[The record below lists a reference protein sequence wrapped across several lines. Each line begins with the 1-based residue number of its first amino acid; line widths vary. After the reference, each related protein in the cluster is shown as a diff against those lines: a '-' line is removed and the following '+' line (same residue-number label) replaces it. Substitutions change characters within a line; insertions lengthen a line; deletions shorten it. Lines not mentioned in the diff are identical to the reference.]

1 MTSGPINGPAL
12 GPHELTTTALA
23 ASKADGC
30 IVVLSDTSE
39 VNLRWANSTMT
50 TNGHTTTR
58 SFSVIS
64 VLDGADGTASGV
76 VSGNGVDL
84 AEVRAVVAASEEAAR
99 QSGPARDAAPL
110 LEGTADDDFATPAV
124 ATEIDVFARL
134 TDELA
139 GAFRGSAGGGR
150 IAGSAG
156 GGRIAGSAGG
166 AGELLYGF
174 AEHRVQT
181 TWLASSTGLRRRWV
195 QPTGTV
201 ELNGKI
207 ADDLTRSAWAGAYT
221 ADFTDVNLTAL
232 VAEVRRRLSW
242 SQRRL
247 ELPAGRYE
255 TILPP
260 CAVADLM
267 LRLVWSMDGRP
278 AHEGRSAFAVPG
290 GRIAGSAGGGRIAG
304 SAGGGR
310 IAGSAGGGAPSGTR
324 MGERLT
330 DLPLTLFSDP
340 AAPGL
345 RTEPFLTTTA
355 SGDSV
360 SVFDNGAPIPRVDWL
375 REGTVNAL
383 AYPRAAAV
391 ELGGRF
397 TPPPANLVLAG
408 GTRASTD
415 DLVRRTERGLLL
427 TCLWYIREVDP
438 VSLLLTGL
446 TRDGVYLIEGGE
458 VVGQVNNFRFNE
470 SPIDLLRR
478 ASDVGATQPALG
490 RELKDWFSRTA
501 MPPIR
506 IPDFNMSSVSRAS

>member
-1 MTSGPINGPAL
+1 MIRPD
-12 GPHELTTTALA
+12 ELTTTALA

-30 IVVLSDTSE
+30 IVVLTDTSE

-58 SFSVIS
+58 SFAVIS
-64 VLDGADGTASGV
+64 VVGDSASGTSAVGTSVGV

-84 AEVRAVVAASEEAAR
+84 DEVRAVVAASEEAAC
-99 QSGPARDAAPL
+99 QSGPSRDAAPL
-110 LEGTADDDFATPAV
+110 IDGTADDDFDAPAA
-124 ATEIDVFARL
+124 ATEIGVFARL

-139 GAFRGSAGGGR
+139 TAFRASR
-150 IAGSAG
+150 N
-156 GGRIAGSAGG
+156 
-166 AGELLYGF
+166 ELFYGF
-174 AEHRVQT
+174 AEHRLET

-207 ADDLTRSAWAGAYT
+207 AGDLTRSAWAGAYT
-221 ADFTDVNLTAL
+221 ADFTDLDFTAL

-242 SQRRL
+242 SGRQV

-260 CAVADLM
+260 SAVADLM
-267 LRLVWSMDGRP
+267 LYMAESMDGRP
-278 AHEGRSAFAVPG
+278 AHEGRSPFAAPGDRAGEGSGGERPG
-290 GRIAGSAGGGRIAG
+290 GEGSGGEWPG
-304 SAGGGR
+304 
-310 IAGSAGGGAPSGTR
+310 GTR
-324 MGERLT
+324 LGDRLT
-330 DLPLTLFSDP
+330 GLPLTLSSDP

-345 RTEPFLTTTA
+345 QTAPFLATTA

-360 SVFDNGAPIPRVDWL
+360 SVFDNGAPVRRVDWL
-375 REGTVNAL
+375 RDGTVSAL
-383 AYPRAAAV
+383 AYPRAAAD
-391 ELGGRF
+391 ELGGQF
-397 TPPPANLVLAG
+397 TPPPENLVLTG
-408 GTRASTD
+408 GSSASTD
-415 DLVRRTERGLLL
+415 DLVARTERGLLL

-458 VVGQVNNFRFNE
+458 VVAQVNNFRFNE

-478 ASDVGATQPALG
+478 VTEVGATERTLC
-490 RELKDWFSRTA
+490 REWKDWFSRTA

-506 IPDFNMSSVSRAS
+506 VPDFNMSSVSPAS

>member
-1 MTSGPINGPAL
+1 MTGSPCSAGPIL
-12 GPHELTTTALA
+12 GPDELTTTALA

-30 IVVLSDTSE
+30 IVVLTDTSE

-50 TNGHTTTR
+50 TNGHITTR

-64 VLDGADGTASGV
+64 VLETGVGAGPGVGPAIGV

-84 AEVRAVVAASEEAAR
+84 DEVRAVVAASEQAAR

-110 LEGTADDDFATPAV
+110 IQGPADNDFAMPAA
-124 ATEIDVFARL
+124 ATEIGVFARL

-139 GAFRGSAGGGR
+139 RAFQGR
-150 IAGSAG
+150 D
-156 GGRIAGSAGG
+156 
-166 AGELLYGF
+166 ELFYGF
-174 AEHRVQT
+174 AEHRLET

-207 ADDLTRSAWAGAYT
+207 AADLARSAWVGAYT
-221 ADFTDVNLTAL
+221 ADFTDVDLTAL
-232 VAEVRRRLSW
+232 TAEVRRRLSW
-242 SQRRL
+242 SGRRL

-260 CAVADLM
+260 CAVADVM
-267 LRLVWSMDGRP
+267 LDLVWSMEGRP
-278 AHEGRSAFAVPG
+278 AHEGRSAFAAP
-290 GRIAGSAGGGRIAG
+290 S
-304 SAGGGR
+304 
-310 IAGSAGGGAPSGTR
+310 GAPSGTR
-324 MGERLT
+324 IGERLT
-330 DLPLTLFSDP
+330 DLPLALFSDP

-345 RTEPFLTTTA
+345 RTAPFLTTTA

-360 SVFDNGAPIPRVDWL
+360 SVFDNGVPMHRVDWL
-375 REGTVNAL
+375 RDGTVNAL
-383 AYPRAAAV
+383 AYPRAAAA

-397 TPPPANLVLAG
+397 TPPPENLVLTG
-408 GTRASTD
+408 GSSASTD
-415 DLVRRTERGLLL
+415 DLVGRTERGLLL

-446 TRDGVYLIEGGE
+446 TRDGVYLIEDGE

-470 SPIDLLRR
+470 SPIDLIRR
-478 ASDVGATQPALG
+478 ASEVGATEGALG
-490 RELKDWFSRTA
+490 REMKDWFSRTA

-506 IPDFNMSSVSRAS
+506 IPDFNMSSVSQAS

>member
-1 MTSGPINGPAL
+1 MIRSD
-12 GPHELTTTALA
+12 ELTTTALA

-30 IVVLSDTSE
+30 IVALTDTSE

-58 SFSVIS
+58 SFAVIS
-64 VLDGADGTASGV
+64 VVGDSSVGASVGV

-84 AEVRAVVAASEEAAR
+84 DEVRAVVAASEEAAC
-99 QSGPARDAAPL
+99 QSGPSRDAAPL
-110 LEGTADDDFATPAV
+110 IQGAVDDDFDAPAV
-124 ATEIDVFARL
+124 ATEIGVFARL

-139 GAFRGSAGGGR
+139 TAFRASR
-150 IAGSAG
+150 D
-156 GGRIAGSAGG
+156 
-166 AGELLYGF
+166 ELLYGF
-174 AEHRVQT
+174 AEHRLET

-221 ADFTDVNLTAL
+221 ADFTDLDFTAL
-232 VAEVRRRLSW
+232 IAEVRRRLSW
-242 SQRRL
+242 SQRQV

-260 CAVADLM
+260 SAVADLM
-267 LRLVWSMDGRP
+267 LYMAESMDGRP
-278 AHEGRSAFAVPG
+278 AHEGRSPFAASGDRPSDKLGGERPG
-290 GRIAGSAGGGRIAG
+290 G
-304 SAGGGR
+304 
-310 IAGSAGGGAPSGTR
+310 TR
-324 MGERLT
+324 LGERFT
-330 DLPLTLFSDP
+330 GLPLTLSSDP
-340 AAPGL
+340 AATGL
-345 RTEPFLTTTA
+345 QTAPFLATTA

-360 SVFDNGAPIPRVDWL
+360 SVFDNGAPVHRVDWL
-375 REGTVNAL
+375 RDGTVSAL
-383 AYPRAAAV
+383 AYPRAAAD
-391 ELGGRF
+391 ELGGQF
-397 TPPPANLVLAG
+397 TPPPENLVLAG
-408 GTRASTD
+408 GSSASTD
-415 DLVRRTERGLLL
+415 DLVARTERGLLL

-458 VVGQVNNFRFNE
+458 VVAQVNNFRFNE

-478 ASDVGATQPALG
+478 VTEVGATERTLC
-490 RELKDWFSRTA
+490 REWKDWFSRTA

-506 IPDFNMSSVSRAS
+506 VPDFNMSSVSPAS

>member
-1 MTSGPINGPAL
+1 VIGPD
-12 GPHELTTTALA
+12 ELTSTALA

-30 IVVLSDTSE
+30 IVLLSDTSE
-39 VNLRWANSTMT
+39 VNLRWANNTMT
-50 TNGHTTTR
+50 TNGHTSTR

-64 VLDGADGTASGV
+64 VIGESVGV
-76 VSGNGVDL
+76 VSGNGADL
-84 AEVRAVVAASEEAAR
+84 DEVRGVVAASENAAQ
-99 QSGPARDAAPL
+99 QSGPARDVAPL
-110 LEGTADDDFATPAV
+110 LEGAADDDVDSV
-124 ATEIDVFARL
+124 AADTQIGVFTGL
-134 TDELA
+134 TGELA
-139 GAFRGSAGGGR
+139 TAFRQAS
-150 IAGSAG
+150 
-156 GGRIAGSAGG
+156 
-166 AGELLYGF
+166 GELLYGF
-174 AEHRVQT
+174 AEHRLET

-221 ADFTDVNLTAL
+221 ADFTDLDFTAL

-242 SQRRL
+242 SQRQV

-260 CAVADLM
+260 SAVGDLM
-267 LRLVWSMDGRP
+267 LDMVWSMDGRP
-278 AHEGRSAFAVPG
+278 AHEGRSAFAAPGDRPG
-290 GRIAGSAGGGRIAG
+290 GTRI
-304 SAGGGR
+304 
-310 IAGSAGGGAPSGTR
+310 
-324 MGERLT
+324 GERFT

-345 RTEPFLTTTA
+345 QTAPFLATSA

-360 SVFDNGAPIPRVDWL
+360 SVFDNGAPIHRVDWL

-383 AYPRAAAV
+383 TYPRAAAQ
-391 ELGGRF
+391 ELGGQF
-397 TPPPANLVLAG
+397 TPPPENLLLTG
-408 GTRASTD
+408 GSAAFID
-415 DLVRRTERGLLL
+415 ELVARTNRGLLL

-446 TRDGVYLIEGGE
+446 TRDGVYLIEAGE

-470 SPIDLLRR
+470 SPIDLIRR
-478 ASDVGATQPALG
+478 IAEVGATERTLC
-490 RELKDWFSRTA
+490 REWKDWFSRTA

-506 IPDFNMSSVSRAS
+506 IPDFNMSSVSPAS

>member
-1 MTSGPINGPAL
+1 MIRPD
-12 GPHELTTTALA
+12 ELTTTALA

-30 IVVLSDTSE
+30 IVVLTDTSE
-39 VNLRWANSTMT
+39 VNVRWANSTMT

-58 SFSVIS
+58 SFAVIS
-64 VLDGADGTASGV
+64 VFEDSVGV

-84 AEVRAVVAASEEAAR
+84 DEVRAVVAASEDAAR
-99 QSGPARDAAPL
+99 QSGPNRDAAAL
-110 LEGTADDDFATPAV
+110 LDGAADDDYDAPAA
-124 ATEIDVFARL
+124 ATEIGVFARL

-139 GAFRGSAGGGR
+139 AAFASSRN
-150 IAGSAG
+150 
-156 GGRIAGSAGG
+156 
-166 AGELLYGF
+166 ELLYGF
-174 AEHRVQT
+174 AEHRLET
-181 TWLASSTGLRRRWV
+181 TWLASSSGLRRRWV

-221 ADFTDVNLTAL
+221 ADFTDLDFTAL
-232 VAEVRRRLSW
+232 AAEVRRRLSW
-242 SQRRL
+242 SGRQV

-260 CAVADLM
+260 SAVADLM
-267 LRLVWSMDGRP
+267 LYMAWSMDGRP
-278 AHEGRSAFAVPG
+278 AHEGRSPFAAPGDRASDKPGDEQPG
-290 GRIAGSAGGGRIAG
+290 G
-304 SAGGGR
+304 
-310 IAGSAGGGAPSGTR
+310 TR
-324 MGERLT
+324 LGERLT
-330 DLPLTLFSDP
+330 DLPLTLSSDP
-340 AAPGL
+340 VAAGL
-345 RTEPFLTTTA
+345 QTAPFLVTTA

-360 SVFDNGAPIPRVDWL
+360 SVFDNGVGVHRVDWL
-375 REGTVNAL
+375 RDGTINAL
-383 AYPRAAAV
+383 AYPRAAAE

-397 TPPPANLVLAG
+397 TPPPENLVLTG
-408 GTRASTD
+408 GSPASTD
-415 DLVRRTERGLLL
+415 DLVARTERGLLL

-478 ASDVGATQPALG
+478 VTDVGATERTLC
-490 RELKDWFSRTA
+490 REWKDWFSRTA

-506 IPDFNMSSVSRAS
+506 VPDFNMSSVSPAS

>member
-1 MTSGPINGPAL
+1 VTGDMVLL
-12 GPHELTTTALA
+12 GPDELTTTALA

-30 IVVLSDTSE
+30 IVLLTDTSE

-64 VLDGADGTASGV
+64 VLDGISGSAIGV
-76 VSGNGVDL
+76 VRGNGVDL
-84 AEVRAVVAASEEAAR
+84 DEVRAVVAASEEAAR

-110 LEGTADDDFATPAV
+110 IQGTADDDFATPAAV
-124 ATEIDVFARL
+124 TEIEVFARL
-134 TDELA
+134 TEELA
-139 GAFRGSAGGGR
+139 AVFGDPAGGSR
-150 IAGSAG
+150 IAGSASG
-156 GGRIAGSAGG
+156 
-166 AGELLYGF
+166 GELFYGF
-174 AEHRVQT
+174 AEHRLET

-201 ELNGKI
+201 ELNGKR

-221 ADFTDVNLTAL
+221 ADFTDVDLTAL
-232 VAEVRRRLSW
+232 TAEVRRRLGW
-242 SQRRL
+242 SERRL

-260 CAVADLM
+260 SAVADLM
-267 LRLVWSMDGRP
+267 LHLVWSMEGRP
-278 AHEGRSAFAVPG
+278 AHEGRCAFAAP
-290 GRIAGSAGGGRIAG
+290 
-304 SAGGGR
+304 
-310 IAGSAGGGAPSGTR
+310 GGAPSRTR
-324 MGERLT
+324 IGERLT
-330 DLPLTLFSDP
+330 DLPLTLSSDP

-345 RTEPFLTTTA
+345 QTAPFLTTTA

-360 SVFDNGAPIPRVDWL
+360 SVFDNGVPLRRVDWL

-383 AYPRAAAV
+383 AYPRAAAQ
-391 ELGGRF
+391 ELGGQF
-397 TPPPANLVLAG
+397 TPPPENLVLTG
-408 GTRASTD
+408 GSSASTD
-415 DLVRRTERGLLL
+415 DLVGRTERGLLL

-470 SPIDLLRR
+470 SPIDLIRR
-478 ASDVGATQPALG
+478 ASEVGATERSLG

-501 MPPIR
+501 MSPIR
-506 IPDFNMSSVSRAS
+506 IPDFNMSSVSQAS

>member
-1 MTSGPINGPAL
+1 VIGPD
-12 GPHELTTTALA
+12 ELTSTALA

-30 IVVLSDTSE
+30 IVLLSDTSE
-39 VNLRWANSTMT
+39 VNLRWANNTMT
-50 TNGHTTTR
+50 TNGHTSTR

-64 VLDGADGTASGV
+64 VIGESVGV
-76 VSGNGVDL
+76 VSGNGADL
-84 AEVRAVVAASEEAAR
+84 DEVRGVVAASENAAQ
-99 QSGPARDAAPL
+99 QSGPARDVAPL
-110 LEGTADDDFATPAV
+110 LEGAADDDFDSV
-124 ATEIDVFARL
+124 AADTQIGVFTGL
-134 TDELA
+134 TGELA
-139 GAFRGSAGGGR
+139 TAFRQAS
-150 IAGSAG
+150 
-156 GGRIAGSAGG
+156 
-166 AGELLYGF
+166 GELLYGF
-174 AEHRVQT
+174 AEHRLET

-221 ADFTDVNLTAL
+221 ADFTDLDFTAL

-242 SQRRL
+242 SQRQV

-260 CAVADLM
+260 SAVGDLM
-267 LRLVWSMDGRP
+267 LDMVWSMDGRP
-278 AHEGRSAFAVPG
+278 AHEGRSAFAAPGDRPG
-290 GRIAGSAGGGRIAG
+290 GTRI
-304 SAGGGR
+304 
-310 IAGSAGGGAPSGTR
+310 
-324 MGERLT
+324 GERFT

-345 RTEPFLTTTA
+345 QTAPFLATSA

-360 SVFDNGAPIPRVDWL
+360 SVFDNGAPIHRVDWL

-383 AYPRAAAV
+383 TYPRAAAQ
-391 ELGGRF
+391 ELGGQF
-397 TPPPANLVLAG
+397 TPPPENLLLTGGSAG
-408 GTRASTD
+408 FID
-415 DLVRRTERGLLL
+415 ELVARTNRGLLL

-446 TRDGVYLIEGGE
+446 TRDGVYLIEAGE

-470 SPIDLLRR
+470 SPIDLIRR
-478 ASDVGATQPALG
+478 ITEVGATERTLC
-490 RELKDWFSRTA
+490 REWKDWFSRTA

-506 IPDFNMSSVSRAS
+506 IPDFNMSSVSPAS